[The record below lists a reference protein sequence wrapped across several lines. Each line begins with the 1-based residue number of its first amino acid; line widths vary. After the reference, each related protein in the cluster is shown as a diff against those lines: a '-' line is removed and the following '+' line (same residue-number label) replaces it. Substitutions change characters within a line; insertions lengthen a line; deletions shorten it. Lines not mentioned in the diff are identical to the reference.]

1 MQQHPIPPPPIV
13 RELFEMSVWL
23 RTRPSH
29 STNTGVFF
37 SEEEPVDAQQR
48 ATLQEVHL
56 QQIAGITDMIHQVKE
71 NLMQQQTLKHNVKQE
86 SSLEVFE
93 KIGGGGF
100 GEVFKGRFKGV
111 SLKLLAAACL
121 VSTLET

>member
-1 MQQHPIPPPPIV
+1 
-13 RELFEMSVWL
+13 
-23 RTRPSH
+23 
-29 STNTGVFF
+29 
-37 SEEEPVDAQQR
+37 VDAQQR

-71 NLMQQQTLKHNVKQE
+71 NLMQQQNLKHNVKQE

-100 GEVFKGRFKGV
+100 GEVFKGHFKGV
-111 SLKLLAAACL
+111 RPMLAVRRLL
-121 VSTLET
+121 VSLCTCTMHCGS